1 MSDKVLE
8 PTVAPAT
15 SLAPN
20 IVFTIENS
28 HLSKSLRMLSGVVD
42 HAQVI
47 QILGF
52 IKCVLAPDSLLMIA
66 SNSEIEMHVRVP
78 VAHAIDL
85 SAGHEVAFTLPCK
98 KLLDITRTLPGN
110 AQLAIAQKDNWT
122 ELKVGKTNFKLA
134 ALVVDGFPQVDNF
147 QPQVKLEM
155 SEAELQWLLR
165 RTGFAMAN
173 QDVRFFLNGVL
184 FKFSDNLIETVATD
198 GHRLAKNALSHTQSL
213 PSAQYILP
221 KKTVQE
227 LAKHL
232 QESDSV
238 VQIEISAQHMCFR
251 TDHMVLYSN
260 LIEGDYPDFEKL
272 LPKQFNHTAVIDIA
286 TFKASL
292 QKMITL
298 ANEKYHGAEFHFQ
311 PDVLGLTTHNINH
324 EQAYDEITIDY
335 SGQPVKVGL
344 NIHYVLEVLQVAET
358 ESIQIGLTE
367 ADKSI
372 SFTEAQSDNN
382 SQFIIMP
389 LTL

>member
-1 MSDKVLE
+1 MSEQVLAE
-8 PTVAPAT
+8 APSSEVNTTA
-15 SLAPN
+15 S
-20 IVFTIENS
+20 IQFSIENAA
-28 HLSKSLRMLSGVVD
+28 LSKALRMLSGVVD

-52 IKCVLAPDSLLMIA
+52 IKCILEKDSLLMIA

-78 VAHAIDL
+78 ISHDL
-85 SAGHEVAFTLPCK
+85 TLTSDNVMAFTLPCK
-98 KLLDITRTLPGN
+98 KLLDISRTLPN
-110 AQLAIAQKDNWT
+110 DAQLFIEQNNNWT
-122 ELKVGKTNFKLA
+122 AVKVGKTNFKLA
-134 ALVVDGFPQVDNF
+134 ALAVEGFPQITNF
-147 QPQVKLEM
+147 TSEANLEM

-184 FKFSDNLIETVATD
+184 FKFSDKLIETVATD
-198 GHRLAKNALSHTQSL
+198 GHRLAKNALTHTQSI
-213 PSAQYILP
+213 PNAQYILP

-227 LAKHL
+227 LSKHL
-232 QESDSV
+232 QELDSV
-238 VQIEISAQHMCFR
+238 VQIDIASQHMRF
-251 TDHMVLYSN
+251 TTENMVLYSN
-260 LIEGDYPDFEKL
+260 LIEGDYPDFDKL
-272 LPKQFNHTAVIDIA
+272 LPKNFSHSAKIDIN

-311 PDVLGLTTHNINH
+311 TGNLGLTTHNINH
-324 EQAYDEITIDY
+324 EEAYDEIAIDF
-335 SGQPVKVGL
+335 SGDAIKVGL

-358 ESIQIGLTE
+358 DNIQVGLTD

-372 SFTEAQSDNN
+372 SFTEADSDNN